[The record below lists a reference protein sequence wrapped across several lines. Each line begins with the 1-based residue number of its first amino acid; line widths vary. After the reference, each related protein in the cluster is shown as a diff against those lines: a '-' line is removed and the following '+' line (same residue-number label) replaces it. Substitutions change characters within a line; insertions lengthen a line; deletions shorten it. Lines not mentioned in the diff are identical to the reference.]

1 MRSRREHRGRQR
13 LVVAVPAL
21 AALAGAAC
29 STGSRVEYV
38 DGQCVIDGVSVSL
51 EQVETRQAD
60 VTQHI
65 LSRQPILTAIAVA
78 AVMVAIA
85 GYLQRLLTILAARR
99 AGDANLGERIRR
111 SMERH
116 RAHPVRYFLVLTSV
130 LGLLVLAGVAY
141 VSMDADKRASERS
154 LASLQFCHLALRSA
168 EEQRVLSE
176 QREHLASIQ
185 STERDI
191 QALVGTLP
199 PAEQEKAK
207 EIAQQLS
214 TSLGQQRTMV
224 AQFAEHA
231 DVAARA
237 VAEHQAQVEQ
247 SLSKLDGDVGD
258 LKSMPAAVSRIA
270 GDVKDVAT
278 RQQTLGGEVEACTA
292 RVDIVDKDLATVAKL
307 LDALAAR
314 PAPTC
319 SCAPPPPSPP
329 STPKVAAPTGSA
341 GSASPPPPVIAPI
354 DAGPG

>member
-1 MRSRREHRGRQR
+1 MTC
-13 LVVAVPAL
+13 LAL
-21 AALAGAAC
+21 FALGSCSAG
-29 STGSRVEYV
+29 STVEYI
-38 DGQCVIDGVSVSL
+38 DGQCVIDGSSVSL
-51 EQVETRQAD
+51 EQVEARQAD

-78 AVMVAIA
+78 AVMLAIA

-99 AGDANLGERIRR
+99 AGDENLGERIRR
-111 SMERH
+111 RMQRY
-116 RAHPVRYFLVLTSV
+116 RAHPVRYFLLLTGV

-168 EEQRVLSE
+168 EEQRVLAE

-185 STERDI
+185 STARDI

-224 AQFAEHA
+224 AQFAQHA
-231 DVAARA
+231 DVAAHA

-258 LKSMPAAVSRIA
+258 LKSVPVAVSKLA
-270 GDVKDVAT
+270 SVVTDVAA
-278 RQQTLGGEVEACTA
+278 RQQALGGELEACIAHDGT
-292 RVDIVDKDLATVAKL
+292 VDNDLAAVAKQ

-314 PAPTC
+314 PPPTC
-319 SCAPPPPSPP
+319 SCPA
-329 STPKVAAPTGSA
+329 TPAAQAAAPKTVPPATAAAG
-341 GSASPPPPVIAPI
+341 GSASPPPPPAPPPPSV
-354 DAGPG
+354 DAGAG